1 MGFKKYEVLVR
12 KISPVDIDNVIEMFK
27 ERINEKQKNDPVQ
40 LWAAHVMDL
49 RTLREYFIFSDKSV
63 KAFDI
68 HEGYETKKKTIV
80 PGVMYLGQKIKD
92 VNEAIKTGLT
102 KNEDTIKEM
111 FSNFKINE
119 KQLPENLLNNFKDL
133 QSSIEEF
140 TNIKETLT
148 TKISTIENTLTNKI
162 KAFNDIINTVDKDV
176 SDLKSKVTNTTNL
189 DPEAIKNIN
198 KEVKQQM
205 ETLNNLN
212 NEINKIKE
220 KVDNISIT
228 SNTVDDGEAEDLL
241 NKITNDQNL
250 SEEDKKELKEILKTT
265 QGYVL

>member
-12 KISPVDIDNVIEMFK
+12 KTSPMDIDNVIEMFK
-27 ERINEKQKNDPVQ
+27 ERINEKQKSDPSQ
-40 LWAAHVMDL
+40 LWAAHIMDL
-49 RTLREYFIFSDKSV
+49 RTLKEYFIFSDKSV

-68 HEGYETKKKTIV
+68 HEGYETKKKTVV
-80 PGVMYLGQKIKD
+80 PGVMNLGQKIKD
-92 VNEAIKTGLT
+92 VNEAIKTGLS
-102 KNEDTIKEM
+102 KNEDIIKEM

-133 QSSIEEF
+133 QSNIEEF
-140 TNIKETLT
+140 NNIKETLT
-148 TKISTIENTLTNKI
+148 TKISTIENTLINKI
-162 KAFNDIINTVDKDV
+162 KSFNDIVNTVGNMNKDI
-176 SDLKSKVTNTTNL
+176 SDLKSKTINTSNL
-189 DPEAIKNIN
+189 NPETI
-198 KEVKQQM
+198 KQQM

-220 KVDNISIT
+220 KVDNISLST
-228 SNTVDDGEAEDLL
+228 KVGYAVDDEEAEDLL